1 MANELVTKDA
11 SPSLRFS
18 QMVERQYL
26 SEVGGLD
33 MTDHERQLLQHLFIK
48 CDSAFIEANS
58 KLGNDQL
65 PIIWNNINL
74 TKLAIDAVHRIRLG
88 LDALIPGHVYPI
100 AYYNKDTKRYDV
112 DLRIGYKGEAYYIR
126 RASLR
131 PIKDIRVELVFS
143 TDEFIVYK
151 KGLSS
156 KVEGY
161 DFNVKQPFDRGDLV
175 GGFAYLEYEDESENV
190 LLVLSK
196 NAFEKYRSIA
206 KSNTFWNQWYE
217 EMCYKTLVHHIA
229 GKVTIDPTKIS
240 TQAMAAVQ
248 VDVERP
254 EPVALPQQN
263 AIVLDLDPDALATH
277 EPEATP
283 LEVAGEIDEPVP
295 VDDAEETAADA
306 KPAKKQ
312 RKPDFA

>member
-58 KLGNDQL
+58 KLGKDQL
-65 PIIWNNINL
+65 PITWNNINM

-161 DFNVKQPFDRGDLV
+161 DFNIKQPFDRGDLV
-175 GGFAYLEYEDESENV
+175 GGFAYLEYEDDSENV
-190 LLVLSK
+190 LIVLSK
-196 NAFEKYRSIA
+196 KSFDKYRSLA
-206 KSNTFWNQWYE
+206 KSATFWNQWYE
-217 EMCYKTLVHHIA
+217 EMCYKTLVHRIA
-229 GKVTIDPTKIS
+229 DKVTIDPLKIS
-240 TQAMAAVQ
+240 AQSIAAVQ
-248 VDVERP
+248 ADVERP
-254 EPVALPQQN
+254 EPVALPQQPTV
-263 AIVLDLDPDALATH
+263 VLDLDPDALA
-277 EPEATP
+277 EPQPAAEP
-283 LEVAGEIDEPVP
+283 LEVLGEIRDPEEAPEAEMEPADETPVK
-295 VDDAEETAADA
+295 A
-306 KPAKKQ
+306 K
-312 RKPDFA
+312 RKPEFS